1 MSSGGG
7 GGGGSGAPAARRPLA
22 VLDAQNIGWCA
33 TRAVA
38 GESSPLFFPAA
49 VPCLVDTIAALRRA
63 GVEAVA
69 FLPAHWLRAV
79 PLAGSDAVM
88 LGAGGPSLGG
98 AEAAALRR
106 LVAEGAAVEVPSR
119 DKDDPYILN
128 YAHAHGGCVISNDR
142 FRDWAAGFRS
152 AAAAAAAGARRM
164 ELDGDLGAAA
174 APPPPPPPFDR
185 AAWLREHCIS
195 FALRPPGEASEC
207 WELIP
212 NPLLASRLLPAA

>member
-7 GGGGSGAPAARRPLA
+7 GGGGAPATRRPLA

-49 VPCLVDTIAALRRA
+49 VPCIVDAIAALRRA

-79 PLAGSDAVM
+79 PLSGSDAVM

-128 YAHAHGGCVISNDR
+128 YAHARGGCVISNDR
-142 FRDWAAGFRS
+142 FRDWAAGFR
-152 AAAAAAAGARRM
+152 AAAAAAAGALM
-164 ELDGDLGAAA
+164 EVDGPEA
-174 APPPPPPPFDR
+174 APPPPLDR

-195 FALRPPGEASEC
+195 FALRPPGAASDC